1 MRTLHVDTGRELR
14 GGQWQALYLIERLSD
29 AVLLA
34 RAGSPLFA
42 EAARRKVEVRAL
54 SFRALAAGAR
64 RAIWCTSTMRGRIRW
79 RRSLA

>member
-1 MRTLHVDTGRELR
+1 MRTLHVDSGRELR

-42 EAARRKVEVRAL
+42 EAALRKLEVR
-54 SFRALAAGAR
+54 
-64 RAIWCTSTMRGRIRW
+64 
-79 RRSLA
+79 